1 MLGFYVDLRLKFQEG
16 SCPDRLGLL
25 ALRFGIPQGFGLPQ
39 GFFLPVG
46 DFDSEPERGVWGF
59 GGLWRRGE
67 PEL

>member
-1 MLGFYVDLRLKFQEG
+1 MSGQAG
-16 SCPDRLGLL
+16 
-25 ALRFGIPQGFGLPQ
+25 AFGIEVGDSTGVWSAS
-39 GFFLPVG
+39 GVFLPVG